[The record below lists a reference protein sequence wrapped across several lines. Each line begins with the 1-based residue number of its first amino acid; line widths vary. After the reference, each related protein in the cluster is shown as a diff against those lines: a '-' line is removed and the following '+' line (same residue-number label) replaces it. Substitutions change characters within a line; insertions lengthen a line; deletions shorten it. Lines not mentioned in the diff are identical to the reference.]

1 METDVTTESA
11 PHRRPI
17 RIAASYLMDDA
28 NVSADYANELHQLA
42 ANASRVLAGV
52 ADDVQV
58 VFFNALQAGAEPES
72 VLSSVDGVL
81 LLGGTDVDPHRFTD
95 DAQRIAEA
103 KAYSAQAD
111 SFEMSLALGAADRG
125 LPVLGICRGEQV
137 MNVAFGG
144 SLITDLGA
152 DNMHTTA
159 GGEDWCDHEVTISE
173 GSRLAAIY
181 PERSVAIRSGHHQAV
196 ADVAPGFQVTAVAP
210 DGIIEAI
217 ESADD
222 RWLVGV
228 QWHPEAPEGNA
239 EHFDLLGAAFIGEA
253 RRARAARVEQPSAP
267 AATEPVATA
276 AA

>member
-1 METDVTTESA
+1 MSISPTKMEPSLTTESSL
-11 PHRRPI
+11 HQRPI
-17 RIAASYLMDDA
+17 RIVASYLMDDP
-28 NVSADYANELHQLA
+28 NVSATYANELHQLA
-42 ANASRVLAGV
+42 ANASRVLSGV

-58 VFFNALQAGAEPES
+58 VFANALQPGVEVES
-72 VLSSVDGVL
+72 LLNSVDGVL

-95 DAQRIAEA
+95 DIQRIAEA
-103 KAYSAQAD
+103 KAYSTEAD
-111 SFEMSLALGAADRG
+111 AFEMGLARGAADRG

-152 DNMHTTA
+152 DNIHTTA
-159 GGEDWCDHEVTISE
+159 GGEDWCDHEVSISS

-181 PERSVAIRSGHHQAV
+181 PEGTIAIRSGHHQAV
-196 ADVAPGFQVTAVAP
+196 EAVAPGFLVTATAP

-217 ESADD
+217 EAEDE

-228 QWHPEAPEGNA
+228 QWHPEAPAGNA

-253 RRARAARVEQPSAP
+253 RTARATRAAQV
-267 AATEPVATA
+267 AATIA
-276 AA
+276 A